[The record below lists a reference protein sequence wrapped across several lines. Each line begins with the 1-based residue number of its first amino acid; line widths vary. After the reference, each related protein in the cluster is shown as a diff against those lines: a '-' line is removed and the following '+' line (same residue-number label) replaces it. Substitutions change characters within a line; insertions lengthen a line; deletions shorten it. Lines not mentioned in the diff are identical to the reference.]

1 VFINPY
7 LKTFFSTGKR
17 RYGHPALN
25 GVLPEPWLPLKKG
38 QTLINHNNGV
48 HNNNNGHSHN
58 GIAKNIGQTVVLTLR
73 KRYSN
78 TLRNGPRSGAPRLRS
93 QNQSQ
98 DFGADGSASI
108 PIDAAAVPNPWGD
121 LHSLAPRRRY
131 PAGPSNTVRH
141 HLDFDHGSG
150 VIMLPDDP
158 EDWLDLA
165 DDDSDEE
172 HHDHDHHP
180 HHDTAD
186 DDDAVDVGGNN
197 EGEDDNG
204 EGGGLEQ
211 SVASLMSTDSTAATP
226 VNSHG
231 VASPSRMSRYG
242 TYWHHPERRRERQSL
257 PGAFPR

>member
-1 VFINPY
+1 M
-7 LKTFFSTGKR
+7 
-17 RYGHPALN
+17 
-25 GVLPEPWLPLKKG
+25 
-38 QTLINHNNGV
+38 
-48 HNNNNGHSHN
+48 
-58 GIAKNIGQTVVLTLR
+58 LTLR

-78 TLRNGPRSGAPRLRS
+78 NPRNGSRSGASRLQS
-93 QNQSQ
+93 QSQ
-98 DFGADGSASI
+98 DFGADGPTSI

-121 LHSLAPRRRY
+121 IRSLAPRRRY
-131 PAGPSNTVRH
+131 PAGSSNTVRH
-141 HLDFDHGSG
+141 RLSFDHGSG

-158 EDWLDLA
+158 EDWLDLV

-172 HHDHDHHP
+172 HHHH

-186 DDDAVDVGGNN
+186 DDAADVGGNN
-197 EGEDDNG
+197 EGEDDHG
-204 EGGGLEQ
+204 EGGELEQ